1 MPFSSQENSTTE
13 LFNFRILLIINAVFL
28 AFALIAN
35 HVMDRPGLFLVH
47 AITLVAF
54 IGLFSASYIK
64 QSVKRL
70 QRLYLAV
77 MAVYFYSFFWLGY
90 EDTYDLIWLL
100 LFPALVAFLVEEAQE
115 LLIWHSLFLS
125 GVFILFWASWFDAWQ
140 LAYSS
145 KLIGAVLFANS
156 FISVLSW
163 FNHRY
168 KAKFLQAQRD
178 FQTTLEERVEEAT
191 TLVVQLNETLE
202 ISQRDVVLRLGEICE
217 VRSRET
223 GQHVQRVSEY
233 SRLLAE
239 LMDLAPKT
247 IQLIQDASPLHDV
260 GKVAI
265 ADDIL
270 NKPGK
275 YTPAEYDVMKQHT
288 LIGFR
293 LLSSS
298 PQPLLQT
305 AALIALDHHEWW
317 NGQGYPNAKVAE
329 DIHLYGRIVAIAD
342 VFDALSFKR
351 VYKEA
356 WTDEAIKD
364 FFLQQTGKQFDPQL
378 ANLFLTHFDAFVH
391 IRNEFS
397 QYV

>member
-178 FQTTLEERVEEAT
+178 FQTTLEDRVEQAT
-191 TLVVQLNETLE
+191 GLVVQLNETLE

-317 NGQGYPNAKVAE
+317 NGQGYPNAKAGE

>member
-1 MPFSSQENSTTE
+1 M
-13 LFNFRILLIINAVFL
+13 
-28 AFALIAN
+28 
-35 HVMDRPGLFLVH
+35 
-47 AITLVAF
+47 
-54 IGLFSASYIK
+54 
-64 QSVKRL
+64 
-70 QRLYLAV
+70 
-77 MAVYFYSFFWLGY
+77 
-90 EDTYDLIWLL
+90 
-100 LFPALVAFLVEEAQE
+100 
-115 LLIWHSLFLS
+115 
-125 GVFILFWASWFDAWQ
+125 FILFLAAWFDTWE

-223 GQHVQRVSEY
+223 GRHVQRVSEY

-239 LMDLAPKT
+239 LMHLTPET
-247 IQLIQDASPLHDV
+247 VQLIQDASPLHDV

-265 ADDIL
+265 ADDVL

-275 YTPAEYDVMKQHT
+275 YTAAEYDVMKQHT
-288 LIGFR
+288 LIGYR

-305 AALIALDHHEWW
+305 AAIIALDHHEWW

-364 FFLQQTGKQFDPQL
+364 FFQRQTGTQFDPQL
-378 ANLFLTHFDAFVH
+378 GKLFLEHYPLFVE
-391 IRNEFS
+391 IRNQFS
-397 QYV
+397 TSEQPSTETIATQPNQTNAAERKPQ